1 MAQRQVVQTV
11 ANQSTEGRAVR
22 AVGLVI
28 HELEIDKAPL
38 TVIMTKAAGRLKP
51 SGNVKTEWFEDAL
64 PAQFDLLATAL
75 TAAAASMIVTNY
87 DYFVKG
93 MLVQVNRKEIVRVT
107 ATPTTTTVAIARA
120 VGEDSAA
127 AAAVGNQLFI
137 IGDSSEE
144 GAPAVPIVT
153 TVKTNPYNYMEITKT
168 TIGWTNTAKA
178 SEVYGKSDPEVD
190 RVKAIVKH
198 ARELEKKFIVG
209 QRYTVASGAV
219 DSKAHRTMRGI
230 LNWISTNYQ
239 AMGGEMTEAE
249 FDNHLRKAFRYGSS
263 KKLLVGSGT
272 VINVINNFA
281 KGKVNPATF
290 NPTYGLNLSEY
301 TTPFG
306 KLDIAYSPMLENAS
320 LDDLAGLAG
329 TGMVLDIMNLEL
341 HHLPNRYLI
350 HTTGIADNDDDE
362 EKEQILSECT
372 IKVPQEKMHSYF
384 DGVEE

>member
-1 MAQRQVVQTV
+1 MSQRTDVQTV

-22 AVGLVI
+22 AVGNII

-38 TVIMTKAAGRLKP
+38 TVIMTKASGRLKP
-51 SGNVKTEWFEDAL
+51 SGNVKVEWFEDAL
-64 PAQFDLLATAL
+64 PAQFDVLAAAL
-75 TAAAASMIVTNY
+75 TADATSMTVTNY
-87 DYFVKG
+87 DYFVEG
-93 MLVQVNRKEIVRVT
+93 QLVQINKKEIVRVT
-107 ATPTTTTVAIARA
+107 ATPTTTTVAISRA
-120 VGEDSAA
+120 VGEETAA
-127 AAAVGNQLFI
+127 TAALGEQLFI
-137 IGDSSEE
+137 IGDSAEE
-144 GAPAVPIVT
+144 GSPASPIVT

-178 SEVYGKSDPEVD
+178 SEVFGKTDPEVD

-209 QRYTVASGAV
+209 QRYYTASGAV
-219 DSKAHRTMRGI
+219 DSKAHRCMRGV

-239 AMGGEMTEAE
+239 GMGGEMTEAE
-249 FDNHLRKAFRYGSS
+249 FDNHLRKAFRYGSG

-272 VINVINNFA
+272 VVNVVNDFA
-281 KGKVNPATF
+281 KGKVHPATF
-290 NPTYGLNLSEY
+290 NPNYGLSLAEY

-306 KLDIAYSPMLENAS
+306 KLDIAYSPLLENAS
-320 LDDLAGLAG
+320 LDDLSGLAG
-329 TGMVLDIMNLEL
+329 TGIILDIMNLEI
-341 HHLPNRYLI
+341 HHLPNRYMI
-350 HTTGIADNDDDE
+350 HTTGIADNEDDE